1 MQICDMCWKRHNKL
15 TPAHGDVIRIGTT
28 EVHLCREHMEDL
40 LAFIEESGQTA
51 DNPEKGPGQK
61 TGTTK
66 KKASKKSSGN
76 RK

>member
-1 MQICDMCWKRHNKL
+1 
-15 TPAHGDVIRIGTT
+15 
-28 EVHLCREHMEDL
+28 MEDL